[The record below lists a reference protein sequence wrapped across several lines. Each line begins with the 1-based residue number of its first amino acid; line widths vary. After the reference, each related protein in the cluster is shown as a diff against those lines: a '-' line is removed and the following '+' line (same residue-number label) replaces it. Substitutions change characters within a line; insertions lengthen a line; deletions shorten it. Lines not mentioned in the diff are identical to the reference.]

1 MRRSPAFARGH
12 YSAGVVLAFGGRR
25 PDAVKRFSAAIAANP
40 QYVEAHLA
48 LADTLRETG
57 QATDALRLYERTLA
71 IDPRSAEGHFG
82 AAMALVQ
89 LGRHRDARDR
99 LSNGAAVFPNQPEFT
114 HALARLLAASND
126 DTVRDGQR
134 AMALMPRL
142 LELPPRFEVTET
154 MAMVLAEN
162 GKVREAVSWQREAMA
177 AAAREGQA
185 MLVDRMQ
192 GALRAYQTGR
202 PSRTPWRD
210 GEQPWL
216 GQP

>member
-1 MRRSPAFARGH
+1 
-12 YSAGVVLAFGGRR
+12 
-25 PDAVKRFSAAIAANP
+25 
-40 QYVEAHLA
+40 
-48 LADTLRETG
+48 
-57 QATDALRLYERTLA
+57 
-71 IDPRSAEGHFG
+71 
-82 AAMALVQ
+82 MALVQ

-99 LSNGAAVFPNQPEFT
+99 LSSGAAVFPNQPEFT

-126 DTVRDGQR
+126 DTVRDGLR

-192 GALRAYQTGR
+192 GALRAYETGR